1 MDTVAFI
8 SGAVLAGVVIQ
19 LIATVMLLLKIKKLE
34 EFKADTIGNF
44 DSVWRSMDDNY
55 KELLSETRS
64 YTDSRFDKIVFKK

>member
-34 EFKADTIGNF
+34 EFKADSIGNF
-44 DSVWRSMDDNY
+44 DSIWRGIDEQH
-55 KELLSETRS
+55 KEILAETRS

>member
-34 EFKADTIGNF
+34 EFKTDTIGNF